1 MRELIQTLE
10 REAEARSEAILEG
23 AREAA
28 SRVAEDAERE
38 LEHRVE
44 GQVEARERE
53 WRRDAGGR
61 VAVARRAA
69 AEQALGARAEL
80 LREVF
85 ERAARRLAD
94 IPGSPRYEAAAAG
107 LLERAL
113 SFLPPGGVE
122 VLCDPATAR
131 AVAPAAE
138 RAGARIEARPGAA
151 PGLVARAT
159 DGSVS
164 VDATL
169 EALLERLRPGLA
181 MEIAARVE
189 GEA

>member
-1 MRELIQTLE
+1 MRELIMTLE
-10 REAEARSEAILEG
+10 REAEARSEAILEE

-28 SRVAEDAERE
+28 VRVAEDAERE
-38 LEHRVE
+38 LGRRVE
-44 GQVEARERE
+44 QQVEARERE

-69 AEQALGARAEL
+69 EEHALTARAEL

-85 ERAARRLAD
+85 ERAAKRLAD
-94 IPGSPRYEAAAAG
+94 IPASPRYETAAPA

-113 SFLPPGGVE
+113 SFLPPGDVE

-131 AVAPAAE
+131 AVAPTAE
-138 RAGARIEARPGAA
+138 RARARIEARPGAA
-151 PGLVARAT
+151 PGLVARAI

-169 EALLERLRPGLA
+169 EALLERLRPSLA
-181 MEIAARVE
+181 MEIAARLE